1 MAREVEVGKGV
12 GSGEHCDFYTQKREP
27 LEDRK
32 GGIAF

>member
-1 MAREVEVGKGV
+1 MAREVEVGMGV
-12 GSGEHCDFYTQKREP
+12 ASGEDCDFYTQKSEP